1 MQIEIIEVSKIV
13 LLSLYVT
20 FSATILATTI
30 GILSSTAIYLKKFRL
45 KNYLITLINALMSTP
60 PVIMGLVVFLMLS
73 KQGPLGSLK
82 LLFTPTAMIIAQ
94 ILLLIPISMSLTL
107 DILNK
112 FGEDILTTCKIL
124 QIDKKNT
131 IKIFLKEI
139 SYHLVT
145 VLVATFSRGI
155 SEVGAVMLVGGNI
168 RGTTRVMTTYIALST
183 SMGDFDESLM
193 IAAIL
198 LTISIVTTVLIKRLQ
213 RDI

>member
-1 MQIEIIEVSKIV
+1 MQIEIIEVLKIV

-20 FSATILATTI
+20 FSATIIATTI
-30 GILSSTAIYLKKFRL
+30 GILSSITIYLKKFRL

-73 KQGPLGSLK
+73 KEGPLGGLK

-94 ILLLIPISMSLTL
+94 TLLLIPIAMSLTL

-112 FGEDILTTCKIL
+112 FGKDILTTCKIL
-124 QIDKKNT
+124 QIDKRNT
-131 IKIFLKEI
+131 IKIFIKEI
-139 SYHLVT
+139 SYNLVT

-168 RGTTRVMTTYIALST
+168 RCSTRVMTTYIALST

-198 LTISIVTTVLIKRLQ
+198 LTISITTTVLIKRLQ